1 MSVDSR
7 IKKKTTIFGNWIVD
21 GDAIGDGTGRKNFV
35 YKLKR
40 GHGNWQE
47 YCALKVIPVIEEYGS
62 LDLLSPDE
70 QNSYGERLFQKTQK
84 AKEEII
90 NMEKL
95 RGNTHIVD
103 YLDFD
108 FVDWSEDDCFGRD
121 MYIRMELLHDLR
133 SEMKHNRIYSEEE
146 IIKIGCDI
154 CDALI
159 LCHGNGILH
168 RDIKPDNIFVNKNG
182 NYKLGDFGISKSMPD
197 VIHGYAGTGIGAF
210 AYMPAE
216 QLKGKS
222 NNRVDIYSLG
232 LVLYELSN
240 GNKLPFAQEQFVTD
254 QEVIQRL
261 SGKKFPKPSN
271 ASTRLAEVILKACA
285 FNPNE
290 RYASAEEFLSELEN
304 LLKTDEPGNGSNPFH
319 KYVIP
324 AICIVAIC
332 AVFGGIFRT
341 IRPNGPHETIPETV
355 LETECAEIT
364 VPSKITVENTIPTT
378 IQETLPVRVVED
390 PGRIVSVD
398 VSASHIAAVYADGTV
413 DAIYFNEDY
422 FNTRSDIQKWRDIV
436 TVSTGNQH
444 TVGLRSD
451 GTVVA
456 AGFNLYG
463 ECDVS
468 DWSDIVDITAGYS
481 FTAGLKSD
489 GTVVYTGYNNLS
501 HLYDVS
507 DLTDVIA
514 IDASHASG
522 RALDCLLSDGTWIRR
537 GHVGGGE
544 WGNSE
549 KMYTFIDV
557 ATDENGYI
565 SKAGDIIDISAGT
578 ACSVGLKANGTV
590 KLVKNLKLDGNPG
603 YPKPDILM
611 PGAYDVSS
619 WRDIVSVSSNTEH
632 VVGLRKDGTVA
643 LTGPLNPRYK
653 QHFDMSDWTN
663 ITGIYAGGEYIIGL
677 AEDGTIL
684 AAGMTYIDDG
694 EWKRLDVSALNRK
707 TSIAEETRIKNL
719 YPNLSKD
726 HEGFVLVDNSNTA
739 QDKLCIL
746 GYKVSNGLEI
756 EDPYCYSNESMIE
769 IGFTWKDNT
778 DISQTIFAEDGDHD
792 FAQLAIASIK
802 EKRIPSWEN
811 EVWFGNHKTPEK
823 KFASTLFFVPENPCY
838 ALLLCFDRSGEYAAY
853 AVLKIGYPHP

>member
-7 IKKKTTIFGNWIVD
+7 IKSKTAIFGNWRID
-21 GDAIGDGTGRKNFV
+21 GESIGDGSGRKNFV

-47 YCALKVIPVIEEYGS
+47 YCVLKVIPVIEEYGS

-108 FVDWSEDDCFGRD
+108 FVDWSEEDCFGRD
-121 MYIRMELLHDLR
+121 MYIRMELLSDLHT
-133 SEMKHNRIYSEEE
+133 ELKHNRSFSERE
-146 IIKIGCDI
+146 IIKVGCDI
-154 CDALI
+154 CKALS
-159 LCHGNGILH
+159 LCHSKGIIH
-168 RDIKPDNIFVNKNG
+168 RDIKPDNIFVNKDG
-182 NYKLGDFGISKSMPD
+182 NYKLGDFGISKSLPGLSN
-197 VIHGYAGTGIGAF
+197 GYAGTGIGTF

-216 QLKGKS
+216 QLKGKY
-222 NNRVDIYSLG
+222 NKTVDIYSLG

-271 ASTRLAEVILKACA
+271 ASLKLAEVILKACA
-285 FNPNE
+285 FNPKD
-290 RYASAEEFLSELEN
+290 RYASAEEFLSALEK
-304 LLKTDEPGNGSNPFH
+304 LSTDGPDNPG
-319 KYVIP
+319 IP
-324 AICIVAIC
+324 PIKHIILAIC
-332 AVFGGIFRT
+332 AVVIGVAIWIAFRDVHT
-341 IRPNGPHETIPETV
+341 GEPHETIPKVTLKTESIET
-355 LETECAEIT
+355 
-364 VPSKITVENTIPTT
+364 TIPSETAIEETDTT
-378 IQETLPVRVVED
+378 ILQETRPIRIVED
-390 PGRIVSVD
+390 PGRIISVD
-398 VSASHIAAVYADGTV
+398 VNSSHIAAVYADGTV
-413 DAIYFNEDY
+413 DAIYFADY
-422 FNTRSDIQKWRDIV
+422 FNNRSEIQQWRDIIA
-436 TVSTGNQH
+436 VSTGNQH

-456 AGFNLYG
+456 AGENMYG

-468 DWSDIVDITAGYS
+468 DWSDIIEITAGYC

-501 HLYDVS
+501 KLYDVS

-537 GHVGGGE
+537 GHVGGDK

-549 KMYTFIDV
+549 KMYTFVDV
-557 ATDENGYI
+557 AADENGYI
-565 SKAGDIIDISAGT
+565 SKAGDIIDISTGT

-590 KLVKNLKLDGNPG
+590 KLIRNLKLDGYSG
-603 YPKPDILM
+603 YHKPDILM
-611 PGAYDVSS
+611 SGAFDTSS
-619 WRDIVSVSSNTEH
+619 WRNIVAVSANREH

-643 LTGPLNPRYK
+643 FTGPLNSRYK
-653 QHFDMSDWTN
+653 QHYDMSDWKN

-677 AEDGTIL
+677 TEEGTLL
-684 AAGMTYIDDG
+684 AAGMTYIADG
-694 EWKRLDVSALNRK
+694 EWERLDVSALNRK
-707 TSIAEETRIKNL
+707 VTMEEGVSYNDMYLNQTT
-719 YPNLSKD
+719 D
-726 HEGFVLVDNSNTA
+726 AEGFVLIDNSDAT
-739 QDKLCIL
+739 QDELCIL
-746 GYKVSNGLEI
+746 GYKNSIGMKIEAPYIIVGDDMFEFGFVWENNQEI
-756 EDPYCYSNESMIE
+756 TVTR
-769 IGFTWKDNT
+769 IGGGRNYDM
-778 DISQTIFAEDGDHD
+778 SPAMVE
-792 FAQLAIASIK
+792 SIK
-802 EKRIPSWEN
+802 TACLKMW
-811 EVWFGNHKTPEK
+811 GTG
-823 KFASTLFFVPENPCY
+823 FASTSRLENSVNGMYRFVPEETYY
-838 ALLLCFDRSGEYAAY
+838 ALLLSFDNDCNLVTYT
-853 AVLKIGYPHP
+853 VLKIGYPNS